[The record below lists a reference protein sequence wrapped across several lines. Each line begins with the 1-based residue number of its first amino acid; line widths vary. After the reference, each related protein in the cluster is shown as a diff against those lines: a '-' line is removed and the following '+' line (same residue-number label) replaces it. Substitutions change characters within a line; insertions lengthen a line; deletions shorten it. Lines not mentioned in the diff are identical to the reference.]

1 MPLTVTDPRFA
12 PVGFVGPCFFALRI
26 MAKAGQ
32 KSVTGMAIAHLLP
45 LQMPTSMPHATQ
57 RVLAMPFAASS
68 VRSCLGP
75 AGFGGFRRKGWY
87 SYM

>member
-1 MPLTVTDPRFA
+1 MRRLLDILVLLWAMLKSP
-12 PVGFVGPCFFALRI
+12 ALG
-26 MAKAGQ
+26 AEALALLE
-32 KSVTGMAIAHLLP
+32 SSEHLR
-45 LQMPTSMPHATQ
+45 LQMPTSTPHATQ